1 MHQYRSLTVWLSHD
15 PTAVDRNVL
24 DGVIA
29 VCDEILAGTN
39 DWPPYEFMG
48 QSLRMAKKVKD
59 RVRLDGGLG
68 NIVYHPEKVFA
79 AKKCIHFS
87 EISASNKKKEK
98 KQSFG
103 ESLPYS
109 GSIKL
114 GRVLAK

>member
-1 MHQYRSLTVWLSHD
+1 
-15 PTAVDRNVL
+15 
-24 DGVIA
+24 
-29 VCDEILAGTN
+29 
-39 DWPPYEFMG
+39 MG

-87 EISASNKKKEK
+87 EISAPNNLKDK

>member
-1 MHQYRSLTVWLSHD
+1 MEEYRQSLLELKKQERSWDTVWLSHG

-24 DGVIA
+24 DGVIS

-39 DWPPYEFMG
+39 DWQPYEFMG

-79 AKKCIHFS
+79 AKKM
-87 EISASNKKKEK
+87 
-98 KQSFG
+98 
-103 ESLPYS
+103 Y
-109 GSIKL
+109 
-114 GRVLAK
+114 